1 MCDCR
6 VCQIESK
13 YPDEINAVVE
23 NVFDYIVED
32 L

>member
-6 VCQIESK
+6 VCQLESK
-13 YPDEINAVVE
+13 YPDEINGVVE